1 MTAVLS
7 GTNGLLQSYD
17 YQAPTTGFSYTF
29 AAGVQVLVLDPAGTL
44 ATGTITMP
52 AAPADGMTITFSS
65 DQQITA
71 LTMAGNGAS
80 INNAVT
86 LLPAKTSVT
95 YVYRA
100 TGTTWWPTQNVP
112 GILTNGMQFF
122 RLNADL
128 AGANATGAQSILG
141 VGVTLAASTV
151 YAFQMYFLLSKA
163 AGATSRTVSLGFGG
177 TATLN
182 NLVYNGVVNS
192 VNSAY
197 PTGGLVATPSTIDNN
212 SAAAAV
218 ITAASTSTTT
228 QSMCNLQGTV
238 SINAGGTF
246 IPQYTLSA
254 APGGAFSTVAGS
266 YMLIYPIGASGA
278 NVNVGSWA

>member
-1 MTAVLS
+1 MTAVIS

-29 AAGVQVLVLDPAGTL
+29 AAGTQVLVINPAATL

-52 AAPADGMTITFSS
+52 ASPADGMTITFSS
-65 DQQITA
+65 SQQITA

-112 GILTNGMQFF
+112 GILTNGLQLY

-128 AGANATGAQSILG
+128 AGANATGAQSLFG

-151 YAFQMYFLLSKA
+151 YEFELFFVLAKT
-163 AGATSRTVSLGFGG
+163 AGTTSHTVALGFGG
-177 TATLN
+177 TATVN
-182 NLVYNGVVNS
+182 NILTQTVQNWGAATPNGASSGPYTGFNTSATSLVFTVALTSAANS
-192 VNSAY
+192 VF
-197 PTGGLVATPSTIDNN
+197 
-212 SAAAAV
+212 
-218 ITAASTSTTT
+218 ITAK
-228 QSMCNLQGTV
+228 GTV
-238 SINAGGTF
+238 SINASGTF

-254 APGGAFSTVAGS
+254 APGGAYSTVAGS
-266 YMLIYPIGASGA
+266 YVKIYPIGASGA
-278 NVNVGSWA
+278 NTNIGAWA

>member
-7 GTNGLLQSYD
+7 GTNGLLQAYD
-17 YQAPTTGFSYTF
+17 YQVPTTGFSYTF
-29 AAGVQVLVLDPAGTL
+29 AAGTQVLVINPAGTL

-52 AAPADGMTITFSS
+52 ASPADGMTITFSS
-65 DQQITA
+65 SQQITA

-112 GILTNGMQFF
+112 GILTNGLQLY
-122 RLNADL
+122 RLNASL
-128 AGANATGAQSILG
+128 VGADATGAQSLFG
-141 VGVTLAASTV
+141 VGVTLSASTV
-151 YAFQMYFLLSKA
+151 YEFEMVVGFSKS
-163 AGATSRTVSLGFGG
+163 AGATSHTLSTGFGG

-182 NLVYNGVVNS
+182 NISYLYAGMDSGGSFTNRT
-192 VNSAY
+192 NSAQDI
-197 PTGGLVATPSTIDNN
+197 VFVQSASAT
-212 SAAAAV
+212 AV
-218 ITAASTSTTT
+218 ISATASAT
-228 QSMCNLQGTV
+228 LFIAGVLKGTV

-254 APGGAFSTVAGS
+254 APGGAYSTVAGS
-266 YMLIYPIGASGA
+266 YVKIYPIGASGSA
-278 NVNVGSWA
+278 TNVGSWA

>member
-17 YQAPTTGFSYTF
+17 YQTPTTGFSYTF
-29 AAGVQVLVLDPAGTL
+29 AAGTQVLVMNPAGTL

-52 AAPADGMTITFSS
+52 AAPVDGMTITFSS
-65 DQQITA
+65 SQQITA

-80 INNAVT
+80 ISNAVT
-86 LLPAKTSVT
+86 LLPAKTAVT

-112 GILTNGMQFF
+112 GVLVNGLQMY

-128 AGANATGAQSILG
+128 AGANATGAQSLFG

-151 YAFQMYFLLSKA
+151 YEFELVFLLAKT
-163 AGATSRTVSLGFGG
+163 AGTTSHTIALGFGG
-177 TATLN
+177 TATIN
-182 NLVYNGVVNS
+182 NIITETVQNWGAATPNGASSGPYTGFNTSATALAFTNAQTSAANS
-192 VNSAY
+192 VFV
-197 PTGGLVATPSTIDNN
+197 VAK
-212 SAAAAV
+212 
-218 ITAASTSTTT
+218 
-228 QSMCNLQGTV
+228 GTV
-238 SINAGGTF
+238 SVNAGGTF

-254 APGGAFSTVAGS
+254 APGGAYSTVAGS
-266 YMLIYPIGASGA
+266 YVKIYPIGAAGA